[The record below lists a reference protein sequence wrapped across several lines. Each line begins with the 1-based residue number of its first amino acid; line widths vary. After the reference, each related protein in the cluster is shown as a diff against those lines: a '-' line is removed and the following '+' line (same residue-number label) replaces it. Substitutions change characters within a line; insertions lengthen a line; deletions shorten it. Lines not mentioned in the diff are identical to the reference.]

1 LPEIYALLSQTS
13 GRHVP
18 HSDAEAALVQ
28 HTYQE
33 IGPLPRAATEAA
45 MRSIAVELG
54 PRRPIKTY
62 LDALCSRVRSASH
75 FRNPGRIP

>member
-1 LPEIYALLSQTS
+1 VS

-28 HTYQE
+28 RTYQK

-62 LDALCSRVRSASH
+62 LDALCSRVRSASQS
-75 FRNPGRIP
+75 RDPGRIP